1 MNNEKDLVCMAQCKI
16 TMQQSNLLD
25 EMARANNTT
34 RSYELRMIL
43 ELYGRERLHIND
55 IDRKDMID
63 AEKAG
68 MSYYELL
75 KELYPVKSSIPTLHS
90 IPWYTGIQFTLL
102 SINGLLD
109 LEMINRTTRDLLFR
123 YTDQYLTPIE
133 NRYPEIALIM
143 KRTIEKTQN
152 EEHEA
157 LPLLPI
163 SRDELVN
170 QSKYVSIR
178 QEK

>member
-1 MNNEKDLVCMAQCKI
+1 
-16 TMQQSNLLD
+16 MQQSNLLD

-34 RSYELRMIL
+34 RSYELRMVL

-68 MSYYELL
+68 MSLYELY
-75 KELYPVKSSIPTLHS
+75 KELYPIKAVIPLLHS

-109 LEMINRTTRDLLFR
+109 LEMLNRTTRDLLYR

-143 KRTIEKTQN
+143 KRIIEKTQN

-163 SRDELVN
+163 NRDELVK
-170 QSKYVSIR
+170 QCKVSL
-178 QEK
+178 